1 MKITTVQR
9 QILINALMAELDV
22 YKALKTKP
30 VPAHMHLLYHNQEH
44 ATLDMLDLIRRST
57 HLILKGDDNDVKPN

>member
-30 VPAHMHLLYHNQEH
+30 VPAHVAQLYWNQSQA
-44 ATLDMLDLIRRST
+44 ATELLDLIKRST
-57 HLILKGDDNDVKPN
+57 HLILKGDDPNDKPN

>member
-30 VPAHMHLLYHNQEH
+30 VPAHMLQLYKNQEQ
-44 ATLDMLDLIRRST
+44 ATIEMLDTVRRST
-57 HLILKGDDNDVKPN
+57 HLTLKGDDNDDKPN